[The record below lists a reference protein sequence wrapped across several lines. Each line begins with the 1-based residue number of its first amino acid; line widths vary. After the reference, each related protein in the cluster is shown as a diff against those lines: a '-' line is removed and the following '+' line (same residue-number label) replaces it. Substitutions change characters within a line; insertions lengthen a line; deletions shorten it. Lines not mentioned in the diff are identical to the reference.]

1 MASQLAWNYFNLRG
15 EPAVANGW
23 TRRAHR
29 MLDDL
34 PPCAEQ
40 GHLAVT
46 EGDAAIFGD
55 DDPQSAL
62 GFARDAQRLGG
73 LVGVA
78 ELEVLGLA
86 LEGLSLVSIGN
97 MREGLSQLDEAA
109 AAVTAGELDDL
120 AAVGVT
126 FCYLIFACE
135 KARDYGRAGQWCER
149 LRDLCERSGRNALL
163 GVCRAHYA
171 GVLTGAGEWQR
182 AEAELERAA
191 ELLDR
196 HAPGLAPERVLR
208 LAELR
213 RRQGRAEEAK
223 RLYGEIEFHPHG
235 LIGLAA
241 VALDDDDALAAAD
254 LAKRVLSIIPES
266 NRTDRSAAWELLM
279 RACVATGDIDG
290 AERALAELRPVAE
303 AMATDQMLAA
313 VSLGEGIIAA
323 ARGRHDLARRP
334 LERAV
339 ELYFRC
345 GAPFET
351 AAARIELAE
360 SLTALDRHDEADVHL
375 QRAREVLARLGAT
388 GILATLQAARRDSD
402 GLSPREREVLELVA
416 EGLSNREIARRLVL
430 SEHTVHR
437 HVANLLNKL
446 GVSSRAAAVARVARH
461 GR

>member
-1 MASQLAWNYFNLRG
+1 MQIEPLADLLAGHRFAAELREELQLDGGQQRLRRPEPHTDLHDSGGIEVWRQSGYRLSSGSGRGCRGRCASRDGATLAAPRGGCNALTPALSRSNGRGHATADYAAGLDSSTLSNRLAAGREALQRGAWAQARAAFAAIRDEAGPEAHEGLANAAFGAGDLAEAFASQEEAYRQFRARGDARGAGRMASQLAWNYFNLRG

-254 LAKRVLSIIPES
+254 L
-266 NRTDRSAAWELLM
+266 
-279 RACVATGDIDG
+279 
-290 AERALAELRPVAE
+290 
-303 AMATDQMLAA
+303 
-313 VSLGEGIIAA
+313 
-323 ARGRHDLARRP
+323 
-334 LERAV
+334 
-339 ELYFRC
+339 
-345 GAPFET
+345 
-351 AAARIELAE
+351 
-360 SLTALDRHDEADVHL
+360 
-375 QRAREVLARLGAT
+375 
-388 GILATLQAARRDSD
+388 
-402 GLSPREREVLELVA
+402 
-416 EGLSNREIARRLVL
+416 
-430 SEHTVHR
+430 
-437 HVANLLNKL
+437 
-446 GVSSRAAAVARVARH
+446 
-461 GR
+461 

>member
-1 MASQLAWNYFNLRG
+1 
-15 EPAVANGW
+15 
-23 TRRAHR
+23 
-29 MLDDL
+29 
-34 PPCAEQ
+34 
-40 GHLAVT
+40 
-46 EGDAAIFGD
+46 
-55 DDPQSAL
+55 
-62 GFARDAQRLGG
+62 
-73 LVGVA
+73 
-78 ELEVLGLA
+78 
-86 LEGLSLVSIGN
+86 
-97 MREGLSQLDEAA
+97 
-109 AAVTAGELDDL
+109 
-120 AAVGVT
+120 
-126 FCYLIFACE
+126 
-135 KARDYGRAGQWCER
+135 
-149 LRDLCERSGRNALL
+149 
-163 GVCRAHYA
+163 
-171 GVLTGAGEWQR
+171 
-182 AEAELERAA
+182 
-191 ELLDR
+191 
-196 HAPGLAPERVLR
+196 
-208 LAELR
+208 
-213 RRQGRAEEAK
+213 
-223 RLYGEIEFHPHG
+223 
-235 LIGLAA
+235 
-241 VALDDDDALAAAD
+241 
-254 LAKRVLSIIPES
+254 
-266 NRTDRSAAWELLM
+266 M